1 MLSLLQPTAAA
12 RGSSVLLTEP
22 LLVPE
27 MLMGP
32 DTASPPSLPVT
43 SHFSMTNYW
52 LSSHMN
58 LHITLTMTV
67 CTVMITALLSSVF
80 CEMFSVWSSDS
91 DWLSVSMVTTL
102 AVLQL
107 HSVSAPRPSGDSWCP
122 ALCQTNVSPSLV
134 PASQHWPLIGPWS
147 RHFRGGLLRRPRPQL
162 PVTQRETAGPL
173 PNTCPGPLPPPPSH
187 NSWFTTCFHLR
198 YCNSVS
204 RCKLWSCRRDYTKGV
219 LTRYIRGTMQ
229 LRLRDSDF

>member
-32 DTASPPSLPVT
+32 DTTSPPSLPVT

-122 ALCQTNVSPSLV
+122 ALCQSNVSPSLV

-147 RHFRGGLLRRPRPQL
+147 RHFRGGLLRS
-162 PVTQRETAGPL
+162 
-173 PNTCPGPLPPPPSH
+173 PGSSCLWHRGRLLDLCLTPAPDHYPPPPSH